1 MGRVAGARFAILSRN
16 GFRVEELKWA
26 GFWLGAIPVPIN
38 VHLASPEIAHILEDS
53 ACAHVFAESM
63 FAPMFEHPALATR
76 RSSMT
81 NIGDAAGLNAEY
93 YEAMLAAA
101 NPASSPD
108 EADPDADALLIYT
121 G

>member
-1 MGRVAGARFAILSRN
+1 
-16 GFRVEELKWA
+16 
-26 GFWLGAIPVPIN
+26 
-38 VHLASPEIAHILEDS
+38 
-53 ACAHVFAESM
+53 M